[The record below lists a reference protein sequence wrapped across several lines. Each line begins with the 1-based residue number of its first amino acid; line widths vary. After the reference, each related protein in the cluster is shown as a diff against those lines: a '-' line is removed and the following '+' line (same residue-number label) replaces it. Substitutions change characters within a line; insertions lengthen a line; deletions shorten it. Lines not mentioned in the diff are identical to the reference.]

1 MNPCTFSISRLR
13 EMFIKHELSPV
24 EIVTDTLDF
33 IYKKNPSINAF
44 LHINQQCIDEAK
56 KSEERYLKGKAGK
69 LLDGIPIAIKDNICT
84 VDQPTTCASKILQG
98 YMSPYDAS
106 VVRKLKQ
113 EGAIFTGKTNM
124 DEFAFGSST
133 ENSAFGPTLNPHNL
147 ERVPGGSSGGSA
159 AAVAS
164 FMVPGALG
172 SDTGGSI
179 RQPAS
184 FCGVIGLKPTYG
196 RVSRYG
202 LVAFGSSLDQIGPF
216 ASNIRDVCIIL
227 NAISGYDEQDSTS
240 CDIEVPDYEKSL
252 DIPLKKKEIS
262 VGIPEEYFEEGL
274 CSEIKEKINKLLDNL
289 SNDGFC
295 IKKINLPHTH
305 YGIATYYIL
314 ATAEAS
320 TNLARFDG
328 IRFGYRS
335 NNSKTIFDLYTNTR
349 GEGFGKEVKR
359 RIILGTFVLSSGY
372 YEAYYLKAQ
381 KVRTLIMK
389 DFADAFQSVD
399 FIITPT
405 TPETAFKLGEKSTDL
420 LKMYLSDIFT
430 VNANLAG
437 IPGINLPIG
446 LSSDKLP
453 IGVQILAPAFKEENL
468 LRFAYYIEQNLTR
481 E

>member
-1 MNPCTFSISRLR
+1 
-13 EMFIKHELSPV
+13 
-24 EIVTDTLDF
+24 
-33 IYKKNPSINAF
+33 
-44 LHINQQCIDEAK
+44 
-56 KSEERYLKGKAGK
+56 
-69 LLDGIPIAIKDNICT
+69 
-84 VDQPTTCASKILQG
+84 
-98 YMSPYDAS
+98 
-106 VVRKLKQ
+106 
-113 EGAIFTGKTNM
+113 
-124 DEFAFGSST
+124 
-133 ENSAFGPTLNPHNL
+133 
-147 ERVPGGSSGGSA
+147 
-159 AAVAS
+159 
-164 FMVPGALG
+164 
-172 SDTGGSI
+172 
-179 RQPAS
+179 
-184 FCGVIGLKPTYG
+184 
-196 RVSRYG
+196 
-202 LVAFGSSLDQIGPF
+202 
-216 ASNIRDVCIIL
+216 
-227 NAISGYDEQDSTS
+227 
-240 CDIEVPDYEKSL
+240 
-252 DIPLKKKEIS
+252 
-262 VGIPEEYFEEGL
+262 
-274 CSEIKEKINKLLDNL
+274 
-289 SNDGFC
+289 
-295 IKKINLPHTH
+295 PHTH

>member
-1 MNPCTFSISRLR
+1 MIPDNLSISELR
-13 EMFIKHELSPV
+13 KLFVKREISPV
-24 EIVTDTLDF
+24 EF
-33 IYKKNPSINAF
+33 ITKKIEVIHKKNPVLNAY
-44 LHINQQCIDEAK
+44 LHINEQCIDEAN
-56 KSEERYLKGKAGK
+56 KSQQRYLKGQAGE
-69 LLDGIPIAIKDNICT
+69 LDGIPIAIKDNICT
-84 VDQPTTCASKILQG
+84 TDQPTTCASKILQG
-98 YMSPYDAS
+98 YMSPYDAH
-106 VVRKLKQ
+106 VIVNLKRA
-113 EGAIFTGKTNM
+113 GAVITGKTNL

-133 ENSAFGPTLNPHNL
+133 ENSAFGPTRNPFDIQ
-147 ERVPGGSSGGSA
+147 RVPGGSSGGSA
-159 AAVAS
+159 ASVAS
-164 FMVPGALG
+164 FMVPAAIG

-184 FCGVIGLKPTYG
+184 LCGVVGLKPTYG

-216 ASNIRDVCIIL
+216 ANNVRDVCIIL
-227 NAISGYDEQDSTS
+227 KVIAGYDEHDST
-240 CDIEVPDYEKSL
+240 CCNIDVPDYEKSL
-252 DIPLKKKEIS
+252 EKPLKKNEIS
-262 VGIPEEYFEEGL
+262 IGVPEEYFEEGL
-274 CSEIKEKINKLLDNL
+274 STEIREKINRLLDNL

-295 IKKINLPHTH
+295 VKKINLPHTR

-328 IRFGYRS
+328 VKFGYRS
-335 NNSKTIFDLYTNTR
+335 SNSKTIFELYTNSR
-349 GEGFGKEVKR
+349 GEGFGEEVKR

-372 YEAYYLKAQ
+372 YEAYYLKSQ
-381 KVRTLIMK
+381 KVRTLIK
-389 DFADAFQSVD
+389 RDFENAFQSVN

-405 TPETAFKLGEKSTDL
+405 TPETAFKLGEKSNDR

-437 IPGINLPIG
+437 IPGINLPVG

-453 IGVQILAPAFKEENL
+453 IGVQILAPAFREEDL
-468 LRFAYYIEQNLTR
+468 LRFAYYIEQNLTK